1 MRLVGQRIEAFLEKP
16 NPAVIAVLL
25 YGPDQGLV
33 RERADRLVASAAGDA
48 ADPFRVAELAADAL
62 KDDPVRLA
70 DEAAALPFSG
80 GRRVVRIRDG
90 KDPLANAV
98 RNLLEVGTGGGLVV
112 VEAGELGPR
121 SLLRQVFESASAA
134 AALPCYVDE
143 GDTLRRVI
151 ADDLAAH
158 GLLVTPEA
166 ADLLAGHLGADRG
179 VTRRELEKLALY
191 KGEPGQVEVDDVRA
205 VVGDAGAVSLDA
217 IAFAACGGDLPAL
230 DRALNSASAEGLHAI
245 PLLRTVARHF
255 QRLLQAHAVVAKGGT
270 AKQAMDA
277 LRPAVFFRLQPQ
289 FRRQMHLWRGA
300 RLADGLVLLTET
312 ELECK
317 RTGAPQ
323 ELLCQRA
330 LFRLAELARSAEAAY
345 DHSAPA

>member
-1 MRLVGQRIEAFLEKP
+1 MKLVGQRAEAFLGKP
-16 NPAVIAVLL
+16 DPAVIAVLL

-33 RERADRLVASAAGDA
+33 RERADRLVVAAAGDA
-48 ADPFRVAELAADAL
+48 ADPFRVAELAADPL
-62 KDDPVRLA
+62 KDVPVQLA

-80 GRRVVRIRDG
+80 GRRVVRVREG

-98 RNLLEVGTGGGLVV
+98 RNLLEVGSGGGLVV

-121 SLLRQVFESASAA
+121 SLLRQVFESASTA

-143 GDTLRRVI
+143 GDTLRGVI
-151 ADDLAAH
+151 ADDLAVH
-158 GLLVTPEA
+158 DLLVTPEA
-166 ADLLAGHLGADRG
+166 ADMLASHLGADRG

-191 KGEPGQVEVDDVRA
+191 KGEPGRVEVDDVLA

-217 IAFAACGGDLPAL
+217 IALAACGGDFSTL
-230 DRALNSASAEGLHAI
+230 DRAVETAFAEGLQPI
-245 PLLRTVARHF
+245 PLLRTVARHL
-255 QRLLQAHAVVAKGGT
+255 QRLLQAHALVAKGGT

-289 FRRQMHLWRGA
+289 FRRQMDVWRGA
-300 RLADGLVLLTET
+300 RLADGLMLLAET

-323 ELLCQRA
+323 RQLCQRA
-330 LFRLAELARSAEAAY
+330 LFRLAELTRTAEARA
-345 DHSAPA
+345 